1 MSQSSTGKRYIGILI
16 ANFFT
21 LIIKMVIIII
31 CTTQLVLPNQ
41 MLNRVWDQYFS
52 FSNNFFS
59 HCRHSKSELRKFLH
73 CLFRIV
79 LTKIVFVFCLF
90 ANHNKR
96 KILAPFLRR
105 LCSKLFCKMFASF
118 FKKSTILQL
127 FPRSII
133 SQPLSSTLWRRRSF
147 KLIKSSSVFT
157 FCFCLTDRIIVN
169 PRANS

>member
-1 MSQSSTGKRYIGILI
+1 MV
-16 ANFFT
+16 
-21 LIIKMVIIII
+21 IIIIIII

-52 FSNNFFS
+52 FFKLTFFTLQTLKIIIKIS
-59 HCRHSKSELRKFLH
+59 
-73 CLFRIV
+73 
-79 LTKIVFVFCLF
+79 LTKSFSNRLNKNCFCFFLF

-96 KILAPFLRR
+96 KFLAPFLRR

-133 SQPLSSTLWRRRSF
+133 SQPILSTL
-147 KLIKSSSVFT
+147 
-157 FCFCLTDRIIVN
+157 
-169 PRANS
+169 